1 MYVPI
6 RDVLSRLAKFYQPLP
21 GLKVRVRIHETQQ
34 ALYLLGQEGDYLIF
48 SPTRRAARN
57 KLREYLALLGHTL
70 DEFERV
76 DNKVSTHGGPA
87 FLHGRVSVHMLD
99 LAGRRAWVEIH
110 HLRPDFGGLFISPNH
125 LLGLVIQDFYTRL
138 TANNVLVSDPPDL
151 VENWSMTPVKAV
163 TQHLPP
169 DLMPVASFHIIVA
182 DNGGSTVLT
191 AVYPEIQ
198 KEAQNRISHD
208 QLKLW
213 AYAQLCREAADRWL
227 LRYQPGY
234 ISLQHHEMVH

>member
-6 RDVLSRLAKFYQPLP
+6 RDALSRLANFYQPLP
-21 GLKVRVRIHETQQ
+21 GIKVQVRVRDIKQT
-34 ALYLLGQEGDYLIF
+34 LYLLGQEGDYLIF
-48 SPTRRAARN
+48 SPTRTSVRN
-57 KLREYLALLGHTL
+57 KLREYQMLLGYML

-76 DNKVSTHGGPA
+76 DAKARTRGVPV

-99 LAGRRAWVEIH
+99 LTGRRAWVEIH

-138 TANNVLVSDPPDL
+138 TANDIMVSDPPDL
-151 VENWSMTPVKAV
+151 VENWSLTPVKAV

-169 DLMPVASFHIIVA
+169 DLLPVASFHIIVA

-208 QLKLW
+208 QLMLW